1 MSEERCLHCDI
12 NDIVREHID
21 AAGDAPINLPELIA
35 KVSESLVD
43 LIMLGPEEQW
53 GNLLAEAIRQIG
65 DAFLEGAKLREDG
78 RVVGRLR
85 ERRCVEGCERHG
97 VRNARRL
104 AEHIADLLDDVLGTI
119 ERGARRQLRD
129 GYQIALVLFGYEA
142 RRCA

>member
-53 GNLLAEAIRQIG
+53 GNLLAEGMRQIG
-65 DAFLEGAKLREDG
+65 DAFLEKSG
-78 RVVGRLR
+78 V
-85 ERRCVEGCERHG
+85 VEGETAH
-97 VRNARRL
+97 
-104 AEHIADLLDDVLGTI
+104 
-119 ERGARRQLRD
+119 
-129 GYQIALVLFGYEA
+129 
-142 RRCA
+142 